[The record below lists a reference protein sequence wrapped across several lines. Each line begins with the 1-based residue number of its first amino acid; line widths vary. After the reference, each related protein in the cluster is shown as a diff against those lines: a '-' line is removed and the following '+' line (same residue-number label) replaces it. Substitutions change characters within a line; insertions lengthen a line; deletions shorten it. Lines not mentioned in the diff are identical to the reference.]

1 MVRDRRNRANPP
13 GNYIYGFTRVSRHM
27 ACCLVHFIMVA
38 TPEFGSSNHLVILN
52 ALGFRQP
59 TRPGCGRFGTS
70 YPLVVRLAARLY
82 KWNIWKKQLTQHQWA
97 FQKPNK
103 RSPWRWHRRFSDPWF
118 AADATGIS
126 FETLEWFLV
135 EVPAVAFYH
144 RLPQF
149 AQLPEY
155 QLLWLLELL
164 AVGVDGDGCF
174 SYRGSYM

>member
-27 ACCLVHFIMVA
+27 ACCLVHSMMVA

-82 KWNIWKKQLTQHQWA
+82 KWNIWEKTIETTSMGLSETKQTIPLKVAQEVFRPLVCCRCYRNLIRDPRVVPGGGSGGWLGDAPKMTGTLTNRM
-97 FQKPNK
+97 F
-103 RSPWRWHRRFSDPWF
+103 F
-118 AADATGIS
+118 TI
-126 FETLEWFLV
+126 V
-135 EVPAVAFYH
+135 YH
-144 RLPQF
+144 N
-149 AQLPEY
+149 
-155 QLLWLLELL
+155 
-164 AVGVDGDGCF
+164 
-174 SYRGSYM
+174 SHS

>member
-27 ACCLVHFIMVA
+27 ACCLVHSMMVA

-82 KWNIWKKQLTQHQWA
+82 KWNIWKKQLKQHQWA

-103 RSPWRWHRRFSDPWF
+103 RSPWRLHRRFSDPWF

-135 EVPAVAFYH
+135 EVPAVGWGMLQRWRVLWQIECF
-144 RLPQF
+144 LPSF
-149 AQLPEY
+149 TTIRTVRNDNINY
-155 QLLWLLELL
+155 
-164 AVGVDGDGCF
+164 
-174 SYRGSYM
+174 

>member
-27 ACCLVHFIMVA
+27 ACCLVHSMMVA

-82 KWNIWKKQLTQHQWA
+82 KWNIWKNNWNNINGPFRNQTNDPLEGCTGG
-97 FQKPNK
+97 FQTLGLLQMLQESHSRP
-103 RSPWRWHRRFSDPWF
+103 SSGSWWRFRR
-118 AADATGIS
+118 
-126 FETLEWFLV
+126 
-135 EVPAVAFYH
+135 
-144 RLPQF
+144 
-149 AQLPEY
+149 
-155 QLLWLLELL
+155 L
-164 AVGVDGDGCF
+164 AGGCSKDDGYFDK
-174 SYRGSYM
+174 